1 MENMLNGNFAT
12 ENFLQP
18 QKAKT
23 GLDIWSPLTL
33 HHILRSV
40 CASAQVGLQSGA
52 GSGPVLA
59 GLKERWWSPAGAP
72 QQRTWRKQEA

>member
-12 ENFLQP
+12 VNFLQP
-18 QKAKT
+18 QKTKT
-23 GLDIWSPLTL
+23 GVDIWPPFTL

-40 CASAQVGLQSGA
+40 CAFAQVGLQSGA
-52 GSGPVLA
+52 GSGPMLA
-59 GLKERWWSPAGAP
+59 GLKEHSWSPAGAP